1 MQTWWMSIFK
11 QMLWIQLHQRQ
22 VAMTATTVVA
32 GLPIVKQYSAREKLA
47 EKNAVRFE
55 QIGIEFG
62 DNDKLPTV

>member
-32 GLPIVKQYSAREKLA
+32 GLPIVKQNSAREKLA

-55 QIGIEFG
+55 
-62 DNDKLPTV
+62 

>member
-32 GLPIVKQYSAREKLA
+32 GLPFVKQNSAREKLA

-55 QIGIEFG
+55 
-62 DNDKLPTV
+62 